1 VDESD
6 LALLDGTFWKDDEL
20 IQAKRSRKTAR
31 DMGHTPLWGDR
42 GMLKWPSVWETK
54 RVLIHINNTNRY

>member
-20 IQAKRSRKTAR
+20 IAANAAAGRLAI
-31 DMGHTPLWGDR
+31 WAIF
-42 GMLKWPSVWETK
+42 PSV
-54 RVLIHINNTNRY
+54 VNAAC